1 MACDGLRVVLVVSEW
16 PGLGLASGH
25 ARPRQARPGQAMA
38 PGRADGLVLA
48 GHRKPARGQPR
59 LA

>member
-25 ARPRQARPGQAMA
+25 ARPRQARPWPQTGPTTWCLRGIAGQREASL
-38 PGRADGLVLA
+38 G
-48 GHRKPARGQPR
+48 
-59 LA
+59 